1 MVTTEQQLNEISLKV
16 GRVEVL
22 QEMNAKNINDLTNSV
37 QRLVEKL
44 ESSSDIAREAL
55 DKSKSAHH
63 RLDSID
69 DNQKWLWRTI
79 VGGIILGLLGLFWKG
94 YGG

>member
-1 MVTTEQQLNEISLKV
+1 VTTEQQLNEISLKV

>member
-22 QEMNAKNINDLTNSV
+22 QEMNAKNINDLTHSV

>member
-1 MVTTEQQLNEISLKV
+1 VVTTEQQLNEISLKV

>member
-1 MVTTEQQLNEISLKV
+1 MSQEQQLNEISLKV

-44 ESSSDIAREAL
+44 ESSSDVAREAL
-55 DKSKSAHH
+55 DKAKSAHH

-69 DNQKWLWRTI
+69 DNQKWIWRTVI
-79 VGGIILGLLGLFWKG
+79 GAILAGLIGLFWKG